1 MKKITVMILAGVL
14 AAGMVSGCSS
24 GTEGEGSASGKGR
37 YVEEDMELP
46 LSDTEQAVNFT
57 RSGEGNPLLFAS
69 DGTQVIRY
77 EYRDGAWER
86 TELTWTK
93 SLVTGDA
100 VTFEDAEETADGM
113 QYVMTVDNDTMQCTL
128 TRQAADQA
136 EAGEGEKVEL
146 SYLET
151 EAAYGYPLVYD
162 IAVDPSGNYWLMDMM
177 QGMVLA
183 VDGETD
189 ETLLEVP
196 AELSLVSSQSQKM
209 LFQGED
215 GKIAFAT
222 GEGEYTIYDSASMEE
237 VGSLNTDCSTED
249 GYALAAVGEDWYQI
263 SADGISR
270 MQDGNDIEEVI
281 MDGNSG
287 AMGSPL
293 NTVNG
298 MVPMGDGEFL
308 ALYSQT
314 DSGAYSMEHYV
325 YDEDVLSVPEQT
337 LTVFGLTKSDT
348 VQQAITQFQK
358 ENPDVQVE
366 FNSLGK
372 SGNEVTTEDIRTL
385 NTELLSGNGA
395 DVLMLDGLPADSYI
409 EKGMLEDLTDLYG
422 EIADS
427 ADYLETIMEN
437 TVQSDGKIYGL
448 PVKFSVPLMFGNQ
461 DTEHA
466 LDSLDSLTAYLEKN
480 PDADI
485 FGPAKSSYIRDML
498 FILYQ
503 DEVMGEDGKI
513 DTQALE
519 KLLLTVEK
527 IAENSGEE
535 GDVSYLAEDSVG
547 LASPFAA
554 NEDGLDVMSNA
565 DAVGTTDVGSLS
577 SMMVPYAV
585 MRQAGLEPETVRN
598 MYHPLGTVGINSAS
612 GQKEL
617 AEEFVKYLFSDE
629 IQSAALIDGFPVLLS
644 ALDGKV
650 QEAAAASGNFAASVA
665 VSGEDGID
673 MELVASYPEEEE
685 VRAFTE
691 LCRTLDTPMEQ
702 NRIVWNIYQE
712 EADSFM
718 EGSAGADEA
727 AKNIAQKVDTY
738 LAEQE

>member
-1 MKKITVMILAGVL
+1 
-14 AAGMVSGCSS
+14 
-24 GTEGEGSASGKGR
+24 
-37 YVEEDMELP
+37 
-46 LSDTEQAVNFT
+46 
-57 RSGEGNPLLFAS
+57 
-69 DGTQVIRY
+69 
-77 EYRDGAWER
+77 
-86 TELTWTK
+86 
-93 SLVTGDA
+93 
-100 VTFEDAEETADGM
+100 
-113 QYVMTVDNDTMQCTL
+113 
-128 TRQAADQA
+128 
-136 EAGEGEKVEL
+136 
-146 SYLET
+146 
-151 EAAYGYPLVYD
+151 
-162 IAVDPSGNYWLMDMM
+162 
-177 QGMVLA
+177 
-183 VDGETD
+183 
-189 ETLLEVP
+189 
-196 AELSLVSSQSQKM
+196 
-209 LFQGED
+209 
-215 GKIAFAT
+215 
-222 GEGEYTIYDSASMEE
+222 MEE
-237 VGSLNTDCSTED
+237 VGSLNTDCSTEN

-263 SADGISR
+263 SSDGISR
-270 MQDGNDIEEVI
+270 MQDGNDIEEII

-314 DSGAYSMEHYV
+314 DSGAYSLEHYV
-325 YDEDVLSVPEQT
+325 YDEDVPSVPEQT

-358 ENPDVQVE
+358 ANPDVQVE
-366 FNSLGK
+366 FSSLGK
-372 SGNEVTTEDIRTL
+372 AGNEVTTEDIRTL

-395 DVLMLDGLPADSYI
+395 DVLLLDGLPADSYI
-409 EKGMLEDLTDLYG
+409 EKGMLEDLTNLYG

-461 DTEHA
+461 DTEQA
-466 LDSLDSLTAYLEKN
+466 LESLDSLAAYLEEN
-480 PDADI
+480 PDADV

-565 DAVGTTDVGSLS
+565 DAVGTTDVASLS

-585 MRQAGLEPETVRN
+585 MRQEGLEPETVRN

-644 ALDGKV
+644 ALDGKI

-665 VSGEDGID
+665 VAGEDGID
-673 MELVASYPEEEE
+673 TELTASYPEEEE

-727 AKNIAQKVDTY
+727 AKNIAQKVDNY

>member
-1 MKKITVMILAGVL
+1 MKKITAMILAGVL

-24 GTEGEGSASGKGR
+24 GTGGEGSASSGKGR

-46 LSDTEQAVNFT
+46 LADTEQAVNFT
-57 RSGEGNPLLFAS
+57 KSGEGNPLLFAS

-77 EYRDGAWER
+77 EYRDGVWER
-86 TELTWTK
+86 TELVWTK

-100 VTFEDAEETADGM
+100 VTFEDAEETEDGM
-113 QYVMTVDNDTMQCTL
+113 QYVMTVDNNTMQCTL
-128 TRQAADQA
+128 SRQSADQA
-136 EAGEGEKVEL
+136 EAGGGEKVEL

-151 EAAYGYPLVYD
+151 ESAYGYPLVYD
-162 IAVDPSGNYWLMDMM
+162 IAVDPSGNYWLLDLM

-196 AELSLVSSQSQKM
+196 AELSFAASQKM

-215 GKIAFAT
+215 GRITFAT
-222 GEGEYTIYDSASMEE
+222 GEGEYTVYDSASMEK
-237 VGSLNTDCSTED
+237 VGSLNTDCSTEN
-249 GYALAAVGEDWYQI
+249 GYALAADGENWYQV
-263 SADGISR
+263 SAGGISR
-270 MQDGNDIEEVI
+270 MRDGNDIEEVI

-298 MVPMGDGEFL
+298 LVPMGDGEFL
-308 ALYSQT
+308 ALYTQT
-314 DSGAYSMEHYV
+314 DSGAYSLEHYV
-325 YDEDVLSVPEQT
+325 YDEDLPSVPEQT
-337 LTVFGLTKSDT
+337 LSVFGLTKSDT

-366 FNSLGK
+366 FSSLDK
-372 SGNEVTTEDIRTL
+372 TGNEVTTEDIRTL

-395 DVLMLDGLPADSYI
+395 DVLLLDGLPADSYI

-422 EIADS
+422 EIAGS

-437 TVQSDGKIYGL
+437 TVQSGGKIYGL

-461 DTEHA
+461 DTEQA
-466 LDSLDSLTAYLEKN
+466 LENLDSLAAYLEKN

-503 DEVMGEDGKI
+503 DEIMGEDGKI
-513 DTQALE
+513 NTQTLE

-535 GDVSYLAEDSVG
+535 GNVSYLAEDSVG

-585 MRQAGLEPETVRN
+585 MRQKGLEPETVRN
-598 MYHPLGTVGINSAS
+598 MYHPQGTVGINSAS

-617 AEEFVKYLFSDE
+617 AEEFVKYLFADE
-629 IQSAALIDGFPVLLS
+629 IQSAALNDGFPVLLS

-650 QEAAAASGNFAASVA
+650 QEAAAASGGFAASVA
-665 VSGEDGID
+665 VAGEDGID
-673 MELVASYPEEEE
+673 MELTASYPEEEE
-685 VRAFTE
+685 VHAFTE